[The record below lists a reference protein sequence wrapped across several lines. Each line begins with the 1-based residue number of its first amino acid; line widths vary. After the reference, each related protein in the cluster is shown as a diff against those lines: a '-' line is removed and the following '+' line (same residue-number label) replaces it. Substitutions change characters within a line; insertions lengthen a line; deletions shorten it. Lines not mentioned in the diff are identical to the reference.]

1 MTAHA
6 NAETLSA
13 YLDERLV
20 EEETRELEE
29 HLARCDSCHSRLE
42 GMRSVVSSLRRLE
55 RFSPPSTLDQ
65 MVARR
70 IALAGKER
78 SFLDR
83 LEEGM
88 ASFQRQSSML
98 SIFCVVIAL
107 VLIVYFF
114 LSAVVE
120 QQNATIPV
128 VFESSP
134 HATEEAPEV
143 TGQVLQRQGDDW
155 VLMGEE
161 GSRMRLSGKILAQ
174 RGERW
179 IEEGVDPAAV
189 ARTIPWDSEAGRE
202 LLTSH
207 SWLAPLKD
215 LEKPVVLRVGGDVVE
230 LQ

>member
-6 NAETLSA
+6 KAETLSA

-20 EEETRELEE
+20 EEETRELEA

-70 IALAGKER
+70 VALAGKEKGI
-78 SFLDR
+78 LDR

-88 ASFQRQSSML
+88 AGFQRQSSML

-114 LSAVVE
+114 LAAVVE
-120 QQNATIPV
+120 QGNATIPV
-128 VFESSP
+128 VFESP
-134 HATEEAPEV
+134 PGAVEDAPDIQGE
-143 TGQVLQRQGDDW
+143 VLQRQGDEW
-155 VLMGEE
+155 VRLGEE
-161 GSRMRLSGKILAQ
+161 GSRLQLSGKTLVRQ
-174 RGERW
+174 GERW
-179 IEEGVDPAAV
+179 VEENVNPAAV
-189 ARTIPWDSEAGRE
+189 SRSIAWDSDAGRA
-202 LLTSH
+202 LLEEAP
-207 SWLAPLKD
+207 WLSAFPA
-215 LEKPVVLRVGGDVVE
+215 LESAVVLEVDGEVIEVH
-230 LQ
+230 

>member
-6 NAETLSA
+6 KAETLSA

-70 IALAGKER
+70 IALSGKEK

-88 ASFQRQSSML
+88 SGFQRQSSML

-120 QQNATIPV
+120 QNNSTIPV
-128 VFESSP
+128 VFESP
-134 HATEEAPEV
+134 PEAQEEAPEV
-143 TGQVLQRQGDDW
+143 AGQVLQLQGDEW

-161 GSRMRLSGKILAQ
+161 GSRMQLSGKVLVRQ
-174 RGERW
+174 GERW
-179 IEEGVDPAAV
+179 IEDGVDPETV
-189 ARTIPWDSEAGRE
+189 TRSITWDSAAGGE
-202 LLTSH
+202 LLQEH
-207 SWLAPLKD
+207 SWIAPLAD
-215 LEKPVVLRVGGDVVE
+215 LKSAVVLRVDGEVVE
-230 LQ
+230 IQ

>member
-6 NAETLSA
+6 KAETLSA

-20 EEETRELEE
+20 EEETRELEA

-42 GMRSVVSSLRRLE
+42 GLRSVVAGLRRLE
-55 RFSPPSTLDQ
+55 RFSPPSILDQ

-88 ASFQRQSSML
+88 VGFQRQSSTL

-114 LSAVVE
+114 LAAVVE

-128 VFESSP
+128 VFESP
-134 HATEEAPEV
+134 PGAVEVPPEV
-143 TGQVLQRQGDDW
+143 QGEVFQRQGDEW
-155 VLMGEE
+155 VRLGEE
-161 GSRMRLSGKILAQ
+161 GSRIRLSDIILLRQ
-174 RGERW
+174 GERW
-179 IEEGVDPAAV
+179 VEEGVDPATMTRSIV
-189 ARTIPWDSEAGRE
+189 WDSDVGRE
-202 LLTSH
+202 LLEKY
-207 SWLAPLKD
+207 SWLTALPALGS
-215 LEKPVVLRVGGDVVE
+215 PVVFKLGGEVIE
-230 LQ
+230 GR